1 MARDLVLGLTPRS
14 FALGSLPEGAEG
26 YAPTKWV
33 KMTEAE
39 LLVNKLMNPTGFLA
53 SRLGKLTRE
62 QAEKKVLDELR
73 AQKVGIMS
81 GMGLDLGALVVNRL
95 RGRPDDAPL
104 VGPGTKPLGMEWSQ
118 GERRAL
124 KLLEPSTAAHVV
136 DVVSW
141 ARNQGIPAKLSSV
154 SVIYTPED
162 SARHYAEGR
171 SGIAPGRLDWH
182 QVGRAY
188 HLVIPKKN
196 DLPNRDAY
204 AYIARYARQRGGEW
218 LGDKTIITPR
228 GPVQDLAHYEYHPG
242 TDIASYRKSALATTE
257 LRRAQAR
264 ARRYG

>member
-1 MARDLVLGLTPRS
+1 MAHDFILGQTNRS
-14 FALGSLPEGAEG
+14 FALGSLPEGAAG
-26 YAPTKWV
+26 YVPTKWV
-33 KMTEAE
+33 KMDEAE
-39 LLVNKLMNPTGFLA
+39 LMVTKLMNPSGFLA

-73 AQKVGIMS
+73 SQKVGIMS
-81 GMGLDLGALVVNRL
+81 GMGLDLGVLVVNRL

-104 VGPGTKPLGMEWSQ
+104 LEPGARPLGMEWSAD
-118 GERRAL
+118 ERRAL

-182 QVGRAY
+182 NVGRAY
-188 HLVIPKKN
+188 HLVILDGRKQPDRN
-196 DLPNRDAY
+196 AY
-204 AYIARYARQRGGEW
+204 ARVGRYVRQQGGEW
-218 LGDKTIITPR
+218 LGDKTINTPK
-228 GPVQDLAHYEYHPG
+228 GPIQDLAHYEYHPG
-242 TDIASYRKSALATTE
+242 TNIASYRRSQLAVAE
-257 LRRAQAR
+257 YKRAQAR